1 MTKEGCEVVHR
12 VKIPFLISFKS
23 AATAAFNLIFLA
35 AAELIIVSS
44 PSFSVFF
51 LVTFAEDTSRILH
64 SSKEPN

>member
-12 VKIPFLISFKS
+12 VKIPLISFKS

-35 AAELIIVSS
+35 AAELMIVSS
-44 PSFSVFF
+44 PSLSVFF